1 MPRSSPELPV
11 PAAKWNHRLTSHGE
25 IIKASYPAI
34 SAHIAACTRAHARG
48 EKPRST
54 HLSHN

>member
-11 PAAKWNHRLTSHGE
+11 PAAKWNQRLTSHGE
-25 IIKASYPAI
+25 IIKACYPAI
-34 SAHIAACTRAHARG
+34 SVHIAVCTRG